1 MGAKGVTLLLAP
13 LCDMTVATC
22 IVKSMHTLVR
32 RCVDLSCGDECG
44 ER

>member
-13 LCDMTVATC
+13 LCDMTVAM
-22 IVKSMHTLVR
+22 VKSMHTLVR